1 MEENTQKSSILA
13 DRIKQIRTHFCS
25 NSNTYFAQKINRSA
39 HFASQLCTGKS
50 NPGSKMLDTI
60 LQAFPEVSR
69 TWLYFGE
76 GEMLKAEVVN
86 TANGNT
92 NSSIVQGK
100 TVTTAPE
107 GLETLISTN
116 AKQADTIARQ
126 SAQIDRLLA
135 ILEQKLMS

>member
-1 MEENTQKSSILA
+1 
-13 DRIKQIRTHFCS
+13 
-25 NSNTYFAQKINRSA
+25 
-39 HFASQLCTGKS
+39 
-50 NPGSKMLDTI
+50 MLDTI

-69 TWLYFGE
+69 AWLYFGE
-76 GEMLKAEVVN
+76 GDMLKAEVVN

-135 ILEQKLMS
+135 IIEQKLMS